1 VQEEPPDS
9 PEMSV
14 AATDYVINAC
24 NLQDVAAK
32 MVLTVLAWRSPQDR
46 PNEASLTVAMIRQ
59 RSGLKS
65 RNGVKDALRRLIE
78 AGEIKVLVAGTP
90 GTASKYKLL
99 RVQQYMEQS
108 KVSPFDRSD
117 ADTYGSNAD
126 TYGSNGDTRVSASD
140 PYKTTRLNKTNK
152 TSAKAPAPA
161 ISSPSQPSSPPKPSR
176 AKFDPCLLPLPHT
189 SARFASTWA
198 DWVEH
203 RRQIRKPLT
212 EVAAKRLLAQL
223 AKFTESAAIDKM
235 DRAMAAGWQ
244 GCIFPQDLEELKKVV
259 RMVPNGRTAA
269 DDYYDALEKRVG
281 GIKA

>member
-1 VQEEPPDS
+1 MSTEARKWAWPKRLPPMDKLVLLALADLADPDECFAS
-9 PEMSV
+9 KGKLSEMTGISTRRV
-14 AATDYVINAC
+14 GD
-24 NLQDVAAK
+24 
-32 MVLTVLAWRSPQDR
+32 VLARLQ
-46 PNEASLTVAMIRQ
+46 AAGMI
-59 RSGLKS
+59 K
-65 RNGVKDALRRLIE
+65 
-78 AGEIKVLVAGTP
+78 LVASSRIENGKRMACDWLLPIADDGDAASSRTP
-90 GTASKYKLL
+90 RHQGRSVTNDDDAASPTMMTQRHPNQKNQK
-99 RVQQYMEQS
+99 ETKQS
-108 KVSPFDRSD
+108 
-117 ADTYGSNAD
+117 
-126 TYGSNGDTRVSASD
+126 
-140 PYKTTRLNKTNK
+140 
-152 TSAKAPAPA
+152 APA
-161 ISSPSQPSSPPKPSR
+161 ISSPSLPSSPPKPSR

-269 DDYYDALEKRVG
+269 DDYYDALERRVG